1 MTTTEQISDRVPTV
15 RELLNLAGLDYRRSS
30 GVFAAEMAGIFALG
44 LGIGAAIAFVLAN
57 QARNG
62 VSTNGS
68 GTEDAFGPPVS
79 SPAGQGDT
87 AREE

>member
-1 MTTTEQISDRVPTV
+1 
-15 RELLNLAGLDYRRSS
+15 
-30 GVFAAEMAGIFALG
+30 MAGIFALG

>member
-1 MTTTEQISDRVPTV
+1 V

-44 LGIGAAIAFVLAN
+44 LGIGAAIAIVLAN
-57 QARNG
+57 QARSG
-62 VSTNGS
+62 AHTNGR

-79 SPAGQGDT
+79 PPADQRDAAVEG
-87 AREE
+87 

>member
-1 MTTTEQISDRVPTV
+1 MTTTEQISDHVPTV

-30 GVFAAEMAGIFALG
+30 SVFAAEMAGIFALG

-57 QARNG
+57 QARTG
-62 VSTNGS
+62 ASTNGP

-79 SPAGQGDT
+79 PPGSRGD
-87 AREE
+87 AEVEG